1 VTKRATHASN
11 GSGAFPW
18 GNTEWFHDLEQTED
32 ECRAY
37 LEALRWPD
45 GVCCPRCGSSDTAR
59 LEARKKFYCRS
70 CRYHFSVT
78 SGTLMHSS
86 HLPVWKWFLT
96 ISLMIDAEDGL
107 PANQLVGLLGVT
119 YKTAWFV
126 EHRVRAAL
134 QNGARAELASVSA
147 LPSKRQRVF
156 DRPIAGRYHQLD
168 VKYLPAYL
176 AEIEWRA
183 QSRGNPYAFRD
194 TVLQLLE
201 GEPLGYGDLTSR
213 SGNGQAPRSSAK
225 AAFAEAVY
233 RETGDLVSRA
243 ANA

>member
-1 VTKRATHASN
+1 MRQASRYE
-11 GSGAFPW
+11 SEGAFPW
-18 GNTEWFHDLEQTED
+18 GDAEWFRDLDATE
-32 ECRAY
+32 ERCREY
-37 LEALRWPD
+37 LEALRWPE
-45 GVCCPRCGSSDTAR
+45 GVTCPRCESNDTAR
-59 LEARKKFYCRS
+59 LEARKKYYCRS

-96 ISLMIDAEDGL
+96 ISLMIDAEEGL
-107 PANQLVGLLGVT
+107 PANQLVRLLGVT

-134 QNGARAELASVSA
+134 QDGRGPLAVA
-147 LPSKRQRVF
+147 TWDEAPRQRQRVF

-183 QSRGNPYAFRD
+183 SSRDNPQAFRE
-194 TVLQLLE
+194 TVTRLLD
-201 GEPLGYGDLTSR
+201 GEPLGYVDLT
-213 SGNGQAPRSSAK
+213 QPAP
-225 AAFAEAVY
+225 
-233 RETGDLVSRA
+233 GRA
-243 ANA
+243 AGSRPLAS